1 VRTVIKNIVDKIK
14 IPASG
19 RMINEVRQTGMG
31 IGGRLKLGPGLKEP
45 RVGLSFCKGWSLQI
59 SIVHTVIK
67 KKKKKRD

>member
-1 VRTVIKNIVDKIK
+1 MRTVIKNIVDKIK

-45 RVGLSFCKGWSLQI
+45 RVGSKG
-59 SIVHTVIK
+59 
-67 KKKKKRD
+67 